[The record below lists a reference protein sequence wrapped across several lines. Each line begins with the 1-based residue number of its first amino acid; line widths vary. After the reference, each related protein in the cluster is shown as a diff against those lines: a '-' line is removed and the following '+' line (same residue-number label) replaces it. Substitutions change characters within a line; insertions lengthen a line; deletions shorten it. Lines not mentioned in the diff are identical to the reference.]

1 MHGFTL
7 NRSQSARCLG
17 GFRESDMGSQM
28 CDSRPRPQVCRVNPV
43 PVIKAQ
49 DPQRRTVTVDLK
61 GPTRGTDRPALKT
74 IGWEYREERES

>member
-1 MHGFTL
+1 
-7 NRSQSARCLG
+7 
-17 GFRESDMGSQM
+17 M

-43 PVIKAQ
+43 PVIKVQ

-74 IGWEYREERES
+74 TVWEYREERGS